1 MQINPR
7 TILDRGIIKYCETT
21 KVQQVGVDLSIGQDF
36 TVKHGES
43 KNINFREMIKLP
55 DNMYALFYVRS
66 SWSRKGL
73 FVSSGVYD
81 SGYEGSIGCTV
92 YNMSGQDHTF
102 IEGDRIGQIICFL
115 ADAASSYNGQWKE
128 SVAGKL

>member
-36 TVKHGES
+36 VVKVGES
-43 KNINFREMIKLP
+43 KNINFRESIKLP

-66 SWSRKGL
+66 SWSRKGV

-81 SGYEGSIGCTV
+81 SGYEGTIGCTI
-92 YNMSGQDHTF
+92 YNMSGEDVQFT
-102 IEGDRIGQIICFL
+102 EGDRIGQMICYL
-115 ADAASSYNGQWKE
+115 ADAASSYNGQFQ
-128 SVAGKL
+128 GK